1 MSRTT
6 RMRVLNLTL
15 HHALTH
21 GQGVMAEA
29 ATLDGRAARQAIEQ
43 RTLIAETTR
52 NALASE
58 GWTVTMIDGGA
69 ADRYTGIE
77 ATRGTE
83 HLLAAVGADELIAD
97 QAGAHDCAATVEV
110 IAGGLRAIG
119 ATPTVTDDV
128 PHDGQG
134 GTLYAIQGGPTQAHA
149 IAATLRRA
157 VAPAPGRRRAAPSV
171 LRTTTG
177 DR

>member
-1 MSRTT
+1 
-6 RMRVLNLTL
+6 
-15 HHALTH
+15 
-21 GQGVMAEA
+21 MAEA
-29 ATLDGRAARQAIEQ
+29 AASEGAAALQAIEQ
-43 RTLIAETTR
+43 RALIAEATR
-52 NALASE
+52 NALVSE

-97 QAGAHDCAATVEV
+97 QAGAHDCAATVRGDRRRA
-110 IAGGLRAIG
+110 AGDRRDPDRHRRRSARRAG
-119 ATPTVTDDV
+119 RHLVRRSRA
-128 PHDGQG
+128 GRRR
-134 GTLYAIQGGPTQAHA
+134 AHA

-157 VAPAPGRRRAAPSV
+157 AAPARRRRAAPST

-177 DR
+177 NR

>member
-1 MSRTT
+1 MAGSTAMTGTT
-6 RMRVLNLTL
+6 
-15 HHALTH
+15 A
-21 GQGVMAEA
+21 MAGTA
-29 ATLDGRAARQAIEQ
+29 AMQAIEH
-43 RTLIAETTR
+43 RALIADATR
-52 NALASE
+52 SALIGE
-58 GWTVTMIDGGA
+58 GWTVTMVDGGA

-83 HLLAAVGADELIAD
+83 HLVAAVGADEVIAD

-110 IAGGLRAIG
+110 IAGSLRAIG
-119 ATPTVTDDV
+119 ATPTLTDDV

-134 GTLYAIQGGPTQAHA
+134 GTLYAVRGGPTRAHA

-157 VAPAPGRRRAAPSV
+157 AAPAPARRTAPPT